1 MKRVKTMKGCNYIK
15 RMIDEADKADLLSF
29 EINEH
34 VGRCADC
41 EQFANERT
49 ALRGLLA
56 SERRVSAPKNF
67 DAMLKA
73 RLVEVKARNTFSWFS
88 APGFMRLG
96 AATAGVVIMI
106 LVSQYTGLFSSNT
119 NRSSVAQKAV
129 PTLPLSPLPATAEP
143 QPRSAAP
150 MLAESVSNGART
162 RNVSSQSVRGGRV
175 VDRGRTA
182 PESHLTAEDG
192 GIVLVRGGNGEMD
205 VPMPTVSVGAQPLLY
220 VSAGQRPV
228 RSAANSF

>member
-1 MKRVKTMKGCNYIK
+1 MKGCNYIK

-34 VGRCADC
+34 IGHCADC
-41 EQFANERT
+41 ERFANERT

-56 SERRVSAPKNF
+56 SERRVSAPMNF
-67 DAMLKA
+67 DAVLKA
-73 RLVEVKARNTFSWFS
+73 RLVEVKARSAFSWLS

-96 AATAGVVIMI
+96 AATAGVVIM
-106 LVSQYTGLFSSNT
+106 LAAAQYTGFFSDKSN
-119 NRSSVAQKAV
+119 RASIEQKAV
-129 PTLPLSPLPATAEP
+129 ATAPLTAPPRAAVPQQLPQQLSPGSVAVET
-143 QPRSAAP
+143 
-150 MLAESVSNGART
+150 VSNGAR
-162 RNVSSQSVRGGRV
+162 RQYSQRRLA
-175 VDRGRTA
+175 DRGRTLPDGRFA
-182 PESHLTAEDG
+182 AEDG

-205 VPMPTVSVGAQPLLY
+205 VPMPTVSIGAQPLLF